1 MSAIAFADPTFESQ
15 AAFRR
20 IMRAMSAPGTI
31 VDCGEALAPPPPL
44 ARAAAAAL
52 LTLADFETPLWIA
65 PSFPVEVGDYLAFHS
80 GAPRAAAPD
89 KAAFALVDLAA
100 DGLDLARFTWG
111 TAEYPDRS
119 TTIVVQASSLAAGR
133 RLRLSG
139 PGIKD
144 EAEFA
149 VSLLPADF
157 QVHWSAN
164 RAAFPRGVDL
174 ILVADARLVAL
185 PRSTAII
192 EGAD

>member
-1 MSAIAFADPTFESQ
+1 MSALAFADPTFESQ

-20 IMRAMSAPGTI
+20 LMRAMSAPGTLLS
-31 VDCGEALAPPPPL
+31 CGEALAPPTPL

-65 PSFPVEVGDYLAFHS
+65 PSFPRAVGDYLAFHS

-100 DGLDLARFTWG
+100 DGLDLARFAQG

-119 TTIVVQASSLAAGR
+119 TTIIAQAESFDAGP

-139 PGIKD
+139 PGIKG
-144 EAEFA
+144 EATLA
-149 VSLLPADF
+149 VSPLPNDF
-157 QVHWSAN
+157 VAQWAAN
-164 RAAFPRGVDL
+164 RAGFPLGVDL
-174 ILVADARLVAL
+174 IFVVDARIAAL
-185 PRSTAII
+185 PRSTTIAA
-192 EGAD
+192 GAR

>member
-20 IMRAMSAPGTI
+20 IMRAMSAPGAI
-31 VDCGEALAPPPPL
+31 VECGEALAPPPPL

-52 LTLADFETPLWIA
+52 LTLADFETPLWIG
-65 PSFPVEVGDYLAFHS
+65 PSFPVEVGAYLAFHS
-80 GAPRAAAPD
+80 GAPRAVAPD
-89 KAAFALVDLAA
+89 KAAFALVDLSA
-100 DGLDLARFTWG
+100 DGLDLARFALG

-119 TTIVVQASSLAAGR
+119 TTIVAQASSLAAGR

-144 EAEFA
+144 QAALA
-149 VSLLPADF
+149 VSPLPADF
-157 QVHWSAN
+157 HAQWAAN

-174 ILVADARLVAL
+174 IFVADAHLVAL

-192 EGAD
+192 EGAG

>member
-1 MSAIAFADPTFESQ
+1 MSALAFADPTFESQ

-20 IMRAMSAPGTI
+20 LMRAMSAPGTLLS
-31 VDCGEALAPPPPL
+31 CGEALAPPAPL

-65 PSFPVEVGDYLAFHS
+65 PSFPRAVGDYLAFHS

-100 DGLDLARFTWG
+100 DGLDLARFAQG

-119 TTIVVQASSLAAGR
+119 TTIIAQAESFDAGP

-139 PGIKD
+139 PGIKG
-144 EAEFA
+144 EATLA
-149 VSLLPADF
+149 VSPLPNDF
-157 QVHWSAN
+157 VAQWAAN
-164 RAAFPRGVDL
+164 RAGFPLGVDL
-174 ILVADARLVAL
+174 IFVVDARIAAL
-185 PRSTAII
+185 PRSTTIAA
-192 EGAD
+192 GAR

>member
-1 MSAIAFADPTFESQ
+1 MSALAFADPTFESQ

-20 IMRAMSAPGTI
+20 VMRAMSRPGTI
-31 VDCGEALAPPPPL
+31 LVCGEALAPPAPL

-65 PSFPVEVGDYLAFHS
+65 PSFPDSIGDYLAFHS

-89 KAAFALVDLAA
+89 KAAFALIDLSA
-100 DGLDLARFTWG
+100 DGLDLFHFAQG

-119 TTIVVQASSLAAGR
+119 TTIVAQASTLEAGP
-133 RLRLSG
+133 RLRLRG
-139 PGIKD
+139 PGIEG
-144 EAEFA
+144 EAALA
-149 VSLLPADF
+149 VSPSPTDF
-157 QVHWSAN
+157 LAQWAAN
-164 RAAFPRGVDL
+164 RAAFPCGVDL

-192 EGAD
+192 EEAD